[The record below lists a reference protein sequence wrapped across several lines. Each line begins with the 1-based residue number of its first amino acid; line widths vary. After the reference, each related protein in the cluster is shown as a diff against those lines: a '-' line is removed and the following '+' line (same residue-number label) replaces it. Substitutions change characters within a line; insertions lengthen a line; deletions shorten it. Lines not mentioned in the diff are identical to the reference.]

1 MAVHDMIE
9 SKVHPAR
16 RTPATT
22 PEQQRQHLGEFIRLH
37 RQRLQPQAAGLAA
50 SARRRTPGL
59 RREEL
64 AQLCA
69 VSTTW
74 ITWLEQGRDV
84 AASAAVLARLAQ
96 ALQLSPAERAYVFDL
111 AGRRDPAEP
120 QPASLA
126 APAVLRSVQALQC
139 PAYVLDRRWDVVA
152 ANALARDLFLDWGG
166 AGAAR
171 KAAVGGAPVA
181 PSAAAPTRTAASAK
195 AHAHAAAADPT
206 ATPAQ
211 SAKARAAKPAQA
223 AAASPP
229 NLLQFLFL
237 CPPARQL
244 IDDWSARAQRLV
256 AEFRA
261 DSGRHA
267 DSPQLAALI
276 AELAAASP
284 DFARCWQSQDVL
296 AREGGERRFQ
306 HPRHGARVYE
316 QLTLRPAVRS
326 DLKLV
331 MLLPPA

>member
-1 MAVHDMIE
+1 MAESSAASIE
-9 SKVHPAR
+9 PGPAV
-16 RTPATT
+16 T
-22 PEQQRQHLGEFIRLH
+22 PEQQRQHLGDFIRLH

-74 ITWLEQGRDV
+74 ITWLEQGRAV

-96 ALQLSPAERAYVFDL
+96 ALQLSAAERAYVFDL

-120 QPASLA
+120 LPTSRA

-152 ANALARDLFLDWGG
+152 ANALARDLFLDWGDADAT
-166 AGAAR
+166 AGAA
-171 KAAVGGAPVA
+171 G
-181 PSAAAPTRTAASAK
+181 S
-195 AHAHAAAADPT
+195 
-206 ATPAQ
+206 TPAQ
-211 SAKARAAKPAQA
+211 APAPAAVKRSGERVARAERSAT
-223 AAASPP
+223 PP
-229 NLLQFLFL
+229 NLLHFLFVF
-237 CPPARQL
+237 PPARQL
-244 IDDWSARAQRLV
+244 IHDWEARAQRLV

-261 DSGRHA
+261 DCGRHA
-267 DSPQLAALI
+267 DSAPLAELI
-276 AELAAASP
+276 AGLAAASP
-284 DFARCWQSQDVL
+284 DFDRCWRSQDVL
-296 AREGGERRFQ
+296 AREGGERRFL
-306 HPRHGARVYE
+306 HPRLGARIYE

-331 MLLPPA
+331 MLLPQA

>member
-1 MAVHDMIE
+1 MLPTQPMDASIMIE
-9 SKVHPAR
+9 PRAMPTALLPAT
-16 RTPATT
+16 TPATT
-22 PEQQRQHLGEFIRLH
+22 PEQQRQHLGDFIRLH

-96 ALQLSPAERAYVFDL
+96 ALQLSAAERAYVFDL

-120 QPASLA
+120 APTSRA

-166 AGAAR
+166 ASAA
-171 KAAVGGAPVA
+171 PE
-181 PSAAAPTRTAASAK
+181 SAAASVAAPAP
-195 AHAHAAAADPT
+195 AAP
-206 ATPAQ
+206 PAQ
-211 SAKARAAKPAQA
+211 RARTRPAKPALPPP
-223 AAASPP
+223 AASP
-229 NLLQFLFL
+229 NLLQFLFVH
-237 CPPARQL
+237 PPARQL
-244 IDDWSARAQRLV
+244 IHDWDARAQRLV

-261 DSGRHA
+261 DCGRYA
-267 DSPQLAALI
+267 DSPQLAELI
-276 AELAAASP
+276 ASLAAASP
-284 DFARCWQSQDVL
+284 DFAHCWQSQEVL

-306 HPRHGARVYE
+306 HPRLGARVYE

>member
-1 MAVHDMIE
+1 MVEPSA
-9 SKVHPAR
+9 
-16 RTPATT
+16 TPAELAPAAT
-22 PEQQRQHLGEFIRLH
+22 PEQQRQHLGDFIRLH
-37 RQRLQPQAAGLAA
+37 RQRLQPQAAGVAA

-74 ITWLEQGRDV
+74 ITWLEQGRAV
-84 AASAAVLARLAQ
+84 AASAAVLARLAL
-96 ALQLSPAERAYVFDL
+96 ALQLSAAERAYVFDL

-120 QPASLA
+120 LQASRA

-166 AGAAR
+166 AGAEA
-171 KAAVGGAPVA
+171 GL
-181 PSAAAPTRTAASAK
+181 APTPPAAKRAG
-195 AHAHAAAADPT
+195 ARG
-206 ATPAQ
+206 
-211 SAKARAAKPAQA
+211 ARAELPAL
-223 AAASPP
+223 PP

-237 CPPARQL
+237 FPPAREL
-244 IDDWSARAQRLV
+244 IHDWEARAQRLV

-261 DSGRHA
+261 DCARHA
-267 DSPQLAALI
+267 DSPPLAELI
-276 AELAAASP
+276 AALAAASP
-284 DFARCWQSQDVL
+284 DFERCWRSQDVL

-306 HPRHGARVYE
+306 HPRLGARVYE

-331 MLLPPA
+331 MLLPQA

>member
-1 MAVHDMIE
+1 MIE
-9 SKVHPAR
+9 PSAMPTALL
-16 RTPATT
+16 PATT

-84 AASAAVLARLAQ
+84 AASAAVLTRLAQ
-96 ALQLSPAERAYVFDL
+96 ALQLSAAERAYVFDL

-120 QPASLA
+120 APSSRA

-152 ANALARDLFLDWGG
+152 ANVLARDLFLDWGG
-166 AGAAR
+166 AGGVLEIAAP
-171 KAAVGGAPVA
+171 APALA
-181 PSAAAPTRTAASAK
+181 PSPAPAPSPMATSVPASASASAQ
-195 AHAHAAAADPT
+195 AHASMPAATSPQRAKT
-206 ATPAQ
+206 R
-211 SAKARAAKPAQA
+211 SAKPGTPSTAPA
-223 AAASPP
+223 P
-229 NLLQFLFL
+229 NLLQFLFVF
-237 CPPARQL
+237 PPARQL
-244 IDDWSARAQRLV
+244 IHDWDARAQRLV

-261 DSGRHA
+261 DCGRYA
-267 DSPQLAALI
+267 DSPQLAELI
-276 AELAAASP
+276 AALAAASP
-284 DFARCWQSQDVL
+284 DFARCWHSQEVL

-306 HPRHGARVYE
+306 HPRLGARVYE

>member
-1 MAVHDMIE
+1 MTEPRALPTGLL
-9 SKVHPAR
+9 PA
-16 RTPATT
+16 AT
-22 PEQQRQHLGEFIRLH
+22 PEQQRQHLGAFIRLH
-37 RQRLQPQAAGLAA
+37 RQRLQPQAAGLAP

-96 ALQLSPAERAYVFDL
+96 ALQLSAAERAYVFDL

-120 QPASLA
+120 APSNPAT
-126 APAVLRSVQALQC
+126 PAVLRSVQALQC

-152 ANALARDLFLDWGG
+152 ANAQARELFLDWGV
-166 AGAAR
+166 AR
-171 KAAVGGAPVA
+171 ATSSAPKR
-181 PSAAAPTRTAASAK
+181 PRTREATAAI
-195 AHAHAAAADPT
+195 P
-206 ATPAQ
+206 
-211 SAKARAAKPAQA
+211 
-223 AAASPP
+223 ASPPAP

-237 CPPARQL
+237 FPPARQL
-244 IDDWSARAQRLV
+244 IDDWDARAQRLV

-261 DSGRHA
+261 DCGRHA
-267 DSPQLAALI
+267 DSPQLAELI
-276 AELAAASP
+276 AMLAAASA
-284 DFARCWQSQDVL
+284 DFARCWQSQEVL

-306 HPRHGARVYE
+306 HPRLGARVYE